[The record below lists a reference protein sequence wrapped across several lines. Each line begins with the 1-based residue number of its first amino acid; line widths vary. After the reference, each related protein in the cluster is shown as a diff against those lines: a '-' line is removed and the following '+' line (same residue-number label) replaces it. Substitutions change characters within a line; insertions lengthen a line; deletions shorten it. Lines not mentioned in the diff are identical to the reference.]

1 MIIGLTGGIASG
13 KSFISE
19 ELKKRGFPVIEADE
33 AAREVVEPGEQAYEQ
48 VVEQFGTDVLEVDG
62 TLARK
67 KLGKV
72 IFADDSKRQIL
83 NQIMHPAI
91 RQRMLQKKTT
101 LEDEGEKVIVFDLP
115 LLIENNLQFMVDK
128 VLLVYVEETE
138 QKKRLIKRDQAGEE
152 DAEQRLASQLPMSE
166 KQAYADAVIDNNGT
180 RAQSLQQ
187 LEEILKRWNIQS
199 PS

>member
-180 RAQSLQQ
+180 RPQSLQQ